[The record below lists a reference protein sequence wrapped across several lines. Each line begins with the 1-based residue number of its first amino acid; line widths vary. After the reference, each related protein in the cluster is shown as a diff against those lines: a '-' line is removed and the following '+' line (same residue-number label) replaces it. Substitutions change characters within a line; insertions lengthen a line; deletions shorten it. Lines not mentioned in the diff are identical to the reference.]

1 MDEQIEK
8 IGIIYRLLS
17 VKGIGTVQA
26 NKFLL
31 KFQEM
36 KNARSLEQEIPAFL
50 NETQI
55 EEYKTTPNITADIKS
70 KFPVSF
76 ICLTDSN
83 YPAAIKNCLEM
94 GSPTILSYIG
104 NVELLKLKKIAF
116 SGSRKVSDKGTTI
129 AKDCVEQLVLED
141 CVIVSGYA
149 KGVDMI
155 THYTALQNKGNT
167 IIILPEGIN
176 FFSIKSDLKA
186 VWDWDRVLVISEFKP
201 TEKWMASRAMKR
213 NETIIGMSDIVVVI
227 EAGDTGGSL
236 DAGEKTLS
244 YRKPLFVPQYAVVP
258 ESALGNSILL
268 RKGAFPIKM
277 SKETSKANL
286 AKMFS
291 IFSKPNKFLLF

>member
-8 IGIIYRLLS
+8 IDIIYRLLS
-17 VKGIGTVQA
+17 VRGIGTVQV

-31 KFQEM
+31 RFQEM
-36 KNARSLEQEIPAFL
+36 KNAKSLEDEIPTFL
-50 NETQI
+50 NETQL
-55 EEYKTTPNITADIKS
+55 EEYKANPNIIPKIKS
-70 KFPVSF
+70 KFPVGF

-83 YPAAIKNCLEM
+83 YPTAIKRCLEM
-94 GSPTILSYIG
+94 GSPTVLSCIG
-104 NVELLKLKKIAF
+104 NIELLKLKKIAF
-116 SGSRKVSDKGTTI
+116 SGSRKVSDKGINI

-155 THYTALQNKGNT
+155 THYTALNNKGNT

-176 FFSIKSDLKA
+176 FFSIKSDLKDI
-186 VWDWDRVLVISEFKP
+186 WDWDKVLVISEFKP

-213 NETIIGMSDIVVVI
+213 NETIIGMSDIIVVV

-244 YRKPLFVPQYAVVP
+244 FGKPLFVPQYSVIP
-258 ESALGNSILL
+258 ESALGNNILL
-268 RKGAFPIKM
+268 KKGAFPIRM
-277 SKETSKANL
+277 NKETFRPNL
-286 AKMFS
+286 SKMFS
-291 IFSKPNKFLLF
+291 FFNNPDAFSLF